1 MGGRRRTSSESLA
14 KKTNGKVSVT
24 QLRLSFGKVEELN
37 ASCVCVAARLLQG
50 FFREE
55 EKE

>member
-24 QLRLSFGKVEELN
+24 QLRISFGKVEELN

-55 EKE
+55 E